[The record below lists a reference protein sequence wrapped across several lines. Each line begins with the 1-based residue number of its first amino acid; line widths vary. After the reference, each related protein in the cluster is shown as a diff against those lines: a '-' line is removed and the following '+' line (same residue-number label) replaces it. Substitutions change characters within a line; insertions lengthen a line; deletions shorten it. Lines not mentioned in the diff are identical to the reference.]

1 MREKMALI
9 EEVFEAA
16 QVLWPKLTSVHN
28 NGGKENDLSMTVDGA
43 CIELCIGTEID
54 WHGLSVHPAPE
65 YRDATSDD
73 VGSKIEVKL
82 PDGSWDGPYLFQSY
96 LPEQFANRFLVV
108 DGARLSVFQ
117 EARTRK

>member
-9 EEVFEAA
+9 EDVFGAA
-16 QVLWPKLTSVHN
+16 SILWPGLTAIHN
-28 NGGKENDLSMTVDGA
+28 NGGKPNDMSMTIDGV
-43 CIELCIGTEID
+43 CVELCIGAKID
-54 WHGLSVHPAPE
+54 WHGFSVYPVPE
-65 YRDATSDD
+65 YRDATADD

-117 EARTRK
+117 ESRTRK